1 MKLPQD
7 SSVWEGDRS
16 TLHDGLQLV
25 QGDLPEVE
33 DYVLW
38 VDGTQG
44 IVRMI
49 ETISPDAGPEAIV
62 RALLKAIEYP
72 HQPGYPARPKKIVV
86 RDRQIQLYLKS
97 VLQDLEITLEFVPEL
112 PLIDDL
118 LEDFKSFRNQRPS
131 DESLKYNG
139 LLLEKAEQLWNTAPW
154 ALMVDHEILEVEVN
168 QWDLG
173 TVYVSVLGNLGME
186 FGVLAYRT
194 LDSLKEFRLR
204 AVAQGSMAEMEAA
217 FLAQDCIFINYETDD
232 PSIEQLVESPRMRRS
247 TPYSSVEP
255 SFGSLHPLEGMR
267 PFLHEDE
274 TIALAVILEA
284 LHRFTT
290 KNRAKLINDQ
300 FPAITSRYKLPTPD
314 IDDIPNPLT
323 VKISTR
329 PDLAAEFLDDDE
341 DDEDDY
347 DEEEDLFR
355 DDLVPES
362 AFVGFGKATSAFLAQ
377 VKPKTLHYQERK
389 EPTKGLSKEALR
401 YLEREKPTKG
411 IKKETRE
418 MVIPTLLVQ
427 TSAAQAKA
435 MIKMIQA
442 MGGVQGLGFHLGE
455 DELTGNMQSLGL
467 LKTKNDEVF
476 LLGQFDQTNP
486 EEQGC
491 LMLWQ
496 KRSKVSKGNCA
507 LIIAK
512 GNNGP
517 SEGCPD
523 DDDIM
528 AVFETKVILEKEFGF
543 GEIVRSIVFE

>member
-7 SSVWEGDRS
+7 SSVWEGDRAK
-16 TLHDGLQLV
+16 LHDGLQLV
-25 QGDLPEVE
+25 QGDMPEVE

-44 IVRMI
+44 IVRTI

-97 VLQDLEITLEFVPEL
+97 VLQDLEIALEFVPEL

-154 ALMVDHEILEVEVN
+154 ALMGDHEILEVEVN

-186 FGVLAYRT
+186 FGILAYRT

-217 FLAQDCIFINYETDD
+217 FLAQDCIFINYESDD
-232 PSIEQLVESPRMRRS
+232 RSIERLDESPRMRRS
-247 TPYSSVEP
+247 ISYSSVEP

-267 PFLHEDE
+267 SFLHEDE

-290 KNRAKLINDQ
+290 KNRAKLLNDQ
-300 FPAITSRYKLPTPD
+300 FPAITSRYKLPIPD
-314 IDDIPNPLT
+314 ISDIPNPLT

-329 PDLAAEFLDDDE
+329 PDLAAEFLDD
-341 DDEDDY
+341 EDDY
-347 DEEEDLFR
+347 DEDNYDEDEELFR
-355 DDLVPES
+355 DDLVPEN
-362 AFVGFGKATSAFLAQ
+362 AFVGFGKSTLAFLAQ
-377 VKPKTLHYQERK
+377 VKPNTLHYQEL
-389 EPTKGLSKEALR
+389 G
-401 YLEREKPTKG
+401 KPTKG
-411 IKKETRE
+411 VKKTDSEL
-418 MVIPTLLVQ
+418 VIPTFLIQ
-427 TSAAQAKA
+427 TSAAKAKA
-435 MIKMIQA
+435 MIKMIQS
-442 MGGVQGLGFHLGE
+442 MDGVQGIGFHSG
-455 DELTGNMQSLGL
+455 DDHLTGNRQSLGL

-476 LLGQFDQTNP
+476 LLGQFDQTDP
-486 EEQGC
+486 DEKSW
-491 LMLWQ
+491 LTLWQ
-496 KRSKVSKGNCA
+496 MRSTVSKGRCA
-507 LIIAK
+507 LLIAK
-512 GNNGP
+512 GNNTS
-517 SEGCPD
+517 SEGSPAGE
-523 DDDIM
+523 DIV
-528 AVFETKVILEKEFGF
+528 AIFETKVILEKEFGF
-543 GEIVRSIVFE
+543 GEIVRSIVFEG

>member
-7 SSVWEGDRS
+7 ASVWEGDRAK
-16 TLHDGLQLV
+16 LHDGLQLV
-25 QGDLPEVE
+25 QGDMPEVE

-44 IVRMI
+44 IVRTI

-97 VLQDLEITLEFVPEL
+97 ILQDLEITLEFVPEL

-131 DESLKYNG
+131 DDALKYEG

-154 ALMVDHEILEVEVN
+154 TLMGDHQILEVEIN

-186 FGVLAYRT
+186 FGILSYRN
-194 LDSLKEFRLR
+194 LDSLKEFRIR

-217 FLAQDCIFINYETDD
+217 FLAQDCIFMNYETDD
-232 PSIEQLVESPRMRRS
+232 RSGAISRTPRSMPYESM
-247 TPYSSVEP
+247 EP

-267 PFLHEDE
+267 SFLHEDE

-290 KNRAKLINDQ
+290 KNRAKLVNGE
-300 FPAITSRYKLPTPD
+300 FPTITSRYKLPIPD
-314 IDDIPNPLT
+314 IDGIPNPLT
-323 VKISTR
+323 VKVSTR
-329 PDLAAEFLDDDE
+329 PDLAAEFLDDEEDE
-341 DDEDDY
+341 YDEGDY
-347 DEEEDLFR
+347 DEDEEELFR
-355 DDLVPES
+355 DDLVPGN
-362 AFVGFGKATSAFLAQ
+362 AFVGFGKATLEFLAQ
-377 VKPKTLHYQERK
+377 VKPKTLHYQELDK
-389 EPTKGLSKEALR
+389 PAKSSK
-401 YLEREKPTKG
+401 KPASE
-411 IKKETRE
+411 I
-418 MVIPTLLVQ
+418 VIPTFLLQ
-427 TSAAQAKA
+427 TSMAKA
-435 MIKMIQA
+435 KVMIKMIQA
-442 MGGVQGLGFHLGE
+442 MDGVQGIGFHAGE
-455 DELTGNMQSLGL
+455 YELTGSPQRLGL
-467 LKTKNDEVF
+467 LKTKNNEVF
-476 LLGQFDQTNP
+476 LLGEFDETDT
-486 EEQGC
+486 EEQGW
-491 LMLWQ
+491 LSIWQ
-496 KRSKVSKGNCA
+496 KRSAVSKGHCA

-512 GNNGP
+512 GNTGSSKGSPN
-517 SEGCPD
+517 

-528 AVFETKVILEKEFGF
+528 AVFETKVILEEEFGF
-543 GEIVRSIVFE
+543 GEITRSIDFEG

>member
-25 QGDLPEVE
+25 QGDMPEVE

-44 IVRMI
+44 IVRTI

-97 VLQDLEITLEFVPEL
+97 ILQDLEITLEFVPEL

-118 LEDFKSFRNQRPS
+118 LEDFKSFRNHRPS
-131 DESLKYNG
+131 DDALKYEG

-154 ALMVDHEILEVEVN
+154 ALMGDHQILEVEIN

-186 FGVLAYRT
+186 FGILSYRN
-194 LDSLKEFRLR
+194 LDSLKEFRVR

-217 FLAQDCIFINYETDD
+217 FLAQDCIFMNYETDD
-232 PSIEQLVESPRMRRS
+232 RSGESPRMRPPI
-247 TPYSSVEP
+247 PYESVEP

-267 PFLHEDE
+267 SFLHEDE

-284 LHRFTT
+284 LHRFVT
-290 KNRAKLINDQ
+290 KNRAKLIDGQ
-300 FPAITSRYKLPTPD
+300 FPAITSRYKLPIPD

-323 VKISTR
+323 VKVSTR
-329 PDLAAEFLDDDE
+329 PDLAAEFLDDEEDE
-341 DDEDDY
+341 YDEDDY
-347 DEEEDLFR
+347 DEDEKLFR
-355 DDLVPES
+355 DDLVPGN
-362 AFVGFGKATSAFLAQ
+362 AFVGFGKATLAFLAQ
-377 VKPKTLHYQERK
+377 VKPKTLHYQELDK
-389 EPTKGLSKEALR
+389 PAKSSK
-401 YLEREKPTKG
+401 KPSSE
-411 IKKETRE
+411 I
-418 MVIPTLLVQ
+418 VIPTFLLQ
-427 TSAAQAKA
+427 TSMAKAKA

-442 MGGVQGLGFHLGE
+442 MDGVQGLGFHSGE
-455 DELTGNMQSLGL
+455 DEMTGNRQSLGL
-467 LKTKNDEVF
+467 LKTKNNEVF
-476 LLGQFDQTNP
+476 LLGEFDQTDP
-486 EEQGC
+486 EEREW
-491 LMLWQ
+491 LDLWQ
-496 KRSKVSKGNCA
+496 KRLAVSKGHCA

-512 GNNGP
+512 GNTGSSKGSPND
-517 SEGCPD
+517 E
-523 DDDIM
+523 DIL
-528 AVFETKVILEKEFGF
+528 AVFETKVILEEEFSF
-543 GEIVRSIVFE
+543 GEITRSIVFDG